1 MRNEDCGSEENDS
14 EQKRSKEPNVKLRAR
29 SDPGTYNLVAASKR
43 SWIARINFK
52 PSFAFLMIETPWHE
66 STSSRH
72 YLKHNDSILF

>member
-43 SWIARINFK
+43 S
-52 PSFAFLMIETPWHE
+52 
-66 STSSRH
+66 
-72 YLKHNDSILF
+72 